1 MKFVCNFS
9 CFFDFIHICSY
20 EGHEGHG
27 RLMSD
32 MKNMS
37 NIKKMSDMK
46 HNEDMGKTED
56 MKDTNGWLTTGGIT
70 TERLTTE
77 AVRERIFS
85 MADEKYREFHTCLVP
100 GEDNIV
106 GVRVPVLRKYAG
118 ELYGAWTGD
127 LPELL
132 ELIGDEYYEEIMLQG
147 MIIGM
152 AKVKA
157 SGTVSRS
164 SKPVIS
170 IDELFSLIEKFAP
183 KINNWAICDV
193 FCAGLKQVRKYPEE
207 TYAFLGKYLR
217 SEGEFEIRFGLVML
231 LDHYIDEEHLQSIF
245 EICEAVSRHQM
256 EAAEKRSIHGEGS
269 IGKTAADACDGHDSA
284 AVKGKD
290 REEGYYVKMAVA
302 WLISICFVKFYDET
316 KAFMEECSLDDRTYN
331 KAIQKAL
338 ESFRLS
344 EEQKNRLRLMKKRI
358 FQAKTLD
365 TC

>member
-1 MKFVCNFS
+1 
-9 CFFDFIHICSY
+9 
-20 EGHEGHG
+20 
-27 RLMSD
+27 
-32 MKNMS
+32 MS

-56 MKDTNGWLTTGGIT
+56 MKAASGGIT
-70 TERLTTE
+70 TGGVMTGGITTE

-85 MADEKYREFHTCLVP
+85 MAEEKYREFHTGLVP
-100 GEDNIV
+100 GEDKIV

-118 ELYGAWTGD
+118 ELYGAWKGD

-132 ELIGDEYYEEIMLQG
+132 TLIGDEYYEEIMLQG

-152 AKVKA
+152 AKVRT
-157 SGTVSRS
+157 SGAERRS
-164 SKPVIS
+164 SKPGIS
-170 IDELFSLIEKFAP
+170 IDELLSLIEKFVP

-207 TYAFLGKYLR
+207 TYAFLGKYLQ

-231 LDHYIDEEHLQSIF
+231 LDHYMDEEHLQRIF
-245 EICEAVSRHQM
+245 EICEAVSCRQM
-256 EAAEKRSIHGEGS
+256 EAAEKRSIHCEGY
-269 IGKTAADACDGHDSA
+269 IGKTAADACAVCDGA
-284 AVKGKD
+284 AAKGKD

-344 EEQKNRLRLMKKRI
+344 EDQKNRLRLMKKTNLSS
-358 FQAKTLD
+358 KNT
-365 TC
+365 